1 MNTSVSILFYIKRAK
16 VNNLGVCPI
25 YTRVTVN
32 TKRFEFS
39 TNKSINPDKWSSE
52 GSKVK
57 GTSEEART
65 INSHLDYLKNQI
77 LQAEKKLIKKT
88 LVFLLR
94 I

>member
-1 MNTSVSILFYIKRAK
+1 MNTAVSILFYIKRAK

-32 TKRFEFS
+32 AKRFEFS

-65 INSHLDYLKNQI
+65 INSHLDHLKNQV
-77 LQAEKKLIKKT
+77 LEAET
-88 LVFLLR
+88 F
-94 I
+94 